1 MQTTFNARLTSLDEM
16 EAVDKAETEKLK
28 AFLSFGSFEI
38 NDQAAARDEIQS
50 RAGSS
55 ALQSNP
61 MSADENLTKEQVPE
75 VDWTKVGKL
84 YDGNTEVQSV
94 LDREFSRLNKSL
106 ELRLVGQ
113 DEKLLKK

>member
-1 MQTTFNARLTSLDEM
+1 MMQTTYNARLTSLDEM

-55 ALQSNP
+55 AL
-61 MSADENLTKEQVPE
+61 
-75 VDWTKVGKL
+75 
-84 YDGNTEVQSV
+84 
-94 LDREFSRLNKSL
+94 
-106 ELRLVGQ
+106 
-113 DEKLLKK
+113 